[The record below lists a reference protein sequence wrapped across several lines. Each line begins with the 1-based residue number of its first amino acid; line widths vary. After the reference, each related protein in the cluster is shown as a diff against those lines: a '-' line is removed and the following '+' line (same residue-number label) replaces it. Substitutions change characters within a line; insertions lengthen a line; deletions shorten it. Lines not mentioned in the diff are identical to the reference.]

1 MISSNLQIV
10 LVLGLIGGVHPAPS
24 APADPDHRDELSGQ
38 LLRSAAWILVNRAPG
53 TSMATGIVVDRAR
66 RLLVTNNHV
75 VDTNRPLME
84 NANNIFVYFPMIKNR
99 HTVAGKK
106 EYVRFDRPVRGKVVA
121 VDAMRDLAVVELEL
135 VTPEAQP
142 VRFASRSPHP
152 SDRVYILGNPGG
164 SEQLWEA
171 NSGTVAGVSR
181 QHVTDERTR
190 RQIDTTLVD
199 IKTEEP
205 VLPGYSGG
213 PVVNEAGELVGVTS
227 RSNPRARIAQAIDVS
242 EVKDIVGL
250 VRAHP
255 KDTGLLDPRSA
266 DDYLRRGAYYL
277 GRGRD
282 DAAILDFGQAAQRDP
297 SKASAFS
304 LRGMAYEHKGQYQ
317 RAVSGFEEA
326 LRINPENYRAYR
338 HLAWLWA
345 TCPDKERRDGKR
357 AVEFATKACQ
367 LSSWQDGACLDTLA
381 AAYAE
386 TGKFPKAVE
395 WEEKAVAIAREEQKS
410 EFRARLDF
418 YKRGEPFR
426 EKRSEPGK

>member
-1 MISSNLQIV
+1 MVHSILHLV
-10 LVLGLIGGVHPAPS
+10 LALGLIGGSDPAPGT
-24 APADPDHRDELSGQ
+24 PVDPEHREELSGQ
-38 LLRSAAWILVNRAPG
+38 LLRSAAWILVDRAPG

-84 NANNIFVYFPMIKNR
+84 NANNVFVYFPMIKNR

-135 VTPEAQP
+135 VTPEALP
-142 VRFASRSPHP
+142 VRFASRSPRP
-152 SDRVYILGNPGG
+152 NDRVYIIGNPGG

-171 NSGTVAGVSR
+171 NSGTVVSVSR

-190 RQIDTTLVD
+190 RQIDTTLVE

-213 PVVNEAGELVGVTS
+213 PVVNEAGELIGVTS
-227 RSNPRARIAQAIDVS
+227 RSNPRARFAQAIDVS

-266 DDYLRRGAYYL
+266 DDFLRRGVYYL

-282 DAAILDFGQAAQRDP
+282 DSAILDFGQAAQRDP

-304 LRGMAYEHKGQYQ
+304 LRGMAYENKGQYE
-317 RAVSGFEEA
+317 RAISEFEEG
-326 LRINPENYRAYR
+326 LRINPENHRAYR

-345 TCPDKERRDGKR
+345 TCPDKERRDGRR
-357 AVEFATKACQ
+357 AVEFATKACK

-386 TGKFPKAVE
+386 AGNFPKAVE
-395 WEEKAVAIAREEQKS
+395 WEEKALAIVRKNKRANLRPARP
-410 EFRARLDF
+410 L
-418 YKRGEPFR
+418 
-426 EKRSEPGK
+426 